1 MYQQKVVITYPSMVN
16 IYVIYRL
23 KNYVHIYEHSEE
35 KLLQKSLAKVEGE
48 AHLTLD

>member
-1 MYQQKVVITYPSMVN
+1 MVN
-16 IYVIYRL
+16 IYAIYRL
-23 KNYVHIYEHSEE
+23 INYVHIYEHSEE